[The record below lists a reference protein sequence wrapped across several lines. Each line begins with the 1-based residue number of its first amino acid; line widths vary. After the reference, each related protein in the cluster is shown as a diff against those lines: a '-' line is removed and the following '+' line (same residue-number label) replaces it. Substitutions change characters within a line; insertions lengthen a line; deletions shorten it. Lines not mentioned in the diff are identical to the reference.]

1 MQEEEDVGA
10 GIEKREEHFLADESG
25 VLRGGCGEGSRGAD
39 AREPRGG
46 CLVACALEQ
55 SEKGGVVGGECQ
67 APGTRTMVGL
77 EERP

>member
-1 MQEEEDVGA
+1 VQEEEDVGA

-25 VLRGGCGEGSRGAD
+25 ALRGGCGEGSRGAD

-55 SEKGGVVGGECQ
+55 GEKGGVVGGGARRQ
-67 APGTRTMVGL
+67 GRGRWSV
-77 EERP
+77 